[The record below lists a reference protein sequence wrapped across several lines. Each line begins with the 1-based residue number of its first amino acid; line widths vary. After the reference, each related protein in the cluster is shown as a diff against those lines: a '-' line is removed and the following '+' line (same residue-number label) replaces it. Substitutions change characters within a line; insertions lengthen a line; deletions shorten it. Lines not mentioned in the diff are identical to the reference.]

1 MRENYYITKL
11 YPIQDGILKVV
22 RDLEIPFYLTGGTAL
37 SRYYNSY
44 RYSDD
49 IDLFVNDDDKYSGY
63 IQKFYAELEKMK
75 KGQTIRY
82 ETQDIRRYKDF
93 TQFIITR
100 CDTETILKIDLVN
113 DIAPHYGKFGHDETL
128 GKIDSLRN
136 ILSNKISALYR
147 YEAKDI
153 VDLVFISRRMKYDW
167 KELAAEAREKDAS
180 IDPLVICEILNSFPA
195 KLLDEI
201 KWIEKINYEEFTGDL
216 KIISEDLFTGG
227 INRLCSVK
235 C

>member
-49 IDLFVNDDDKYSGY
+49 IYLFVNDDDKYSGY

-75 KGQTIRY
+75 KCQTIRY

-93 TQFIITR
+93 TQFILTS

-113 DIAPHYGKFGHDETL
+113 DIAPHYGEFGQDETL

-153 VDLVFISRRMKYDW
+153 VD
-167 KELAAEAREKDAS
+167 
-180 IDPLVICEILNSFPA
+180 
-195 KLLDEI
+195 
-201 KWIEKINYEEFTGDL
+201 
-216 KIISEDLFTGG
+216 
-227 INRLCSVK
+227 
-235 C
+235 